1 MLTDP
6 ITLTYAE
13 SIFRER
19 SPMNSRIAIQGAA
32 QQMTAAQ
39 KYRASDFCP
48 VVADLGVAVASSI
61 RTS

>member
-1 MLTDP
+1 
-6 ITLTYAE
+6 
-13 SIFRER
+13 
-19 SPMNSRIAIQGAA
+19 MNSRIAIQGAA